1 MAVTPVRL
9 ELDGDA
15 NSAYVVLSDDE
26 VKKTKKLDQNRLL
39 DLDAQGEV
47 VGIEFL
53 NISAGVNLSDLPRG
67 EELRKL
73 FGEHHIRQFA

>member
-1 MAVTPVRL
+1 VTAIKL
-9 ELDGDA
+9 ELNRDVNA
-15 NSAYVVLSDDE
+15 AYVVLSDDE
-26 VKKTKKLDQNRLL
+26 VRKTKKLDQSRLL

-53 NISAGVNLSDLPRG
+53 NISAGANLSDLPRG

-73 FGEHHIRQFA
+73 FGEHHITQFA

>member
-1 MAVTPVRL
+1 MTTIKL
-9 ELDGDA
+9 ELSRDTNA
-15 NSAYVVLSDDE
+15 AYAVLSDDE
-26 VKKTKKLDQNRLL
+26 VKKTKKLDQYRLL
-39 DLDAQGEV
+39 DLDAEGEV

-73 FGEHHIRQFA
+73 FGEHHITQFA

>member
-1 MAVTPVRL
+1 ML
-9 ELDGDA
+9 GG
-15 NSAYVVLSDDE
+15 DE
-26 VKKTKKLDQNRLL
+26 VKKTKKLL

-53 NISAGVNLSDLPRG
+53 NVSAGLDLRDLPRR

-73 FGEHHIRQFA
+73 FDEHDIRQFA